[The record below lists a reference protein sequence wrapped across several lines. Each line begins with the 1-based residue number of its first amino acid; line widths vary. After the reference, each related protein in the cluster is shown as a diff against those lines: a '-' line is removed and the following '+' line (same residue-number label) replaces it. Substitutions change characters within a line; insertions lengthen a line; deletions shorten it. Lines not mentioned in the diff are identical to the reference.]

1 MNSRRAIFSALVLA
15 VIPIASLAQDFAKGH
30 SAYQRGDFEVALQ
43 EWRPLADQGHVDAQY
58 NLSVMYRHGKGVPQD
73 DAEAV
78 RWYQLAA
85 EQGHAGAQENLG
97 FMYSSGNGVPQ
108 DYAEALRWY
117 QLAAGQGNASAQT
130 NLGFMYKY
138 SSGVP
143 EDYVSAHMWLN
154 IASVNGGEASGEWR
168 DEIAANLTAEQIE
181 EAQRRAEVCLAS
193 NYQDCD

>member
-1 MNSRRAIFSALVLA
+1 MNTMRAIFAALALGV
-15 VIPIASLAQDFAKGH
+15 VPIASSAQDFAKGL
-30 SAYQRGDFEVALQ
+30 SAYQRGDIEEALL
-43 EWRPLADQGHVDAQY
+43 EWRPLADQGHADAQY
-58 NLSVMYRHGKGVPQD
+58 KLSVMYRHGKGVPQD

-85 EQGHAGAQENLG
+85 EQGHARAQANLG
-97 FMYSSGNGVPQ
+97 FMYSNGNGVVQ

-143 EDYVSAHMWLN
+143 QDYVSAHMWLN

-168 DEIAANLTAEQIE
+168 DEIAANMTVEEVE
-181 EAQRRAEVCLAS
+181 EAQTRAEVCLAS